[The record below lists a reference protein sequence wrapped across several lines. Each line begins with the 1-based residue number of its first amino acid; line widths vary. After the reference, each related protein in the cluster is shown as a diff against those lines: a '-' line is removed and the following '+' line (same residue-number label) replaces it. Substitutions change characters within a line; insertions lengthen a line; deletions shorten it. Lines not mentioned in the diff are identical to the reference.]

1 MFQSQNRQGSNW
13 SKTQTRQLYSIILAV
28 FFPLEVFFLS
38 FSKPA
43 SKSLFFFLFPS
54 WEDRFVHRSILS
66 PMLLGDIL
74 ISLYTSTSQ
83 CFSISQNVYKWYC
96 LYGTQGKCIWS
107 CSGFEVTIGE
117 SQAAPRAEGAISS
130 GLHRQL
136 YPHIGCE
143 AVVKANHYDFISL
156 TRNWFWVNIWPI
168 AGQWGWFANAFL
180 QKLSLLLKR
189 DMKEGTCFQA
199 GVCCLEEWQLC
210 CHHEGMLP

>member
-1 MFQSQNRQGSNW
+1 
-13 SKTQTRQLYSIILAV
+13 
-28 FFPLEVFFLS
+28 
-38 FSKPA
+38 
-43 SKSLFFFLFPS
+43 
-54 WEDRFVHRSILS
+54 
-66 PMLLGDIL
+66 MLLGDIL

-83 CFSISQNVYKWYC
+83 CFSISQNIYKWYC

-130 GLHRQL
+130 GLHCQL

-189 DMKEGTCFQA
+189 YERGNLLSSR
-199 GVCCLEEWQLC
+199 GVLP
-210 CHHEGMLP
+210 GRVAAMLPPWRNVTLRTYWVEK